1 MIEFILLAFISALI
15 LQFLDASAGMGYG
28 TLTAILILE
37 GFSPLESISAVIFTS
52 AILSLFAGI
61 LHHGFKNV
69 NFSQKE
75 NKKILS
81 ILIGFGIFG
90 IILGSLIAL
99 NIPSIYL
106 KIYIGILI
114 IAIGIFVLLKKKSKY
129 KFSWKR
135 LMFFGSLA
143 SFNKGISGE
152 GYGPV
157 LAGGQIL
164 SGVKSKK
171 AVGITAL
178 SEGVVSLIGFA
189 GFLIFGSLSNINW
202 SLIVSLLA
210 GGLISTPLAAYFVKS
225 TKSRKLKYL
234 IGAIS
239 IASGIL
245 ILLKIFS

>member
-1 MIEFILLAFISALI
+1 MIEFILIAFISAFI

-28 TLTAILILE
+28 TLTAILILL

-52 AILSLFAGI
+52 AVLSLFAGV

-69 NFSQKE
+69 NFSQKK

-81 ILIGFGIFG
+81 ILIGFGILA
-90 IILGSLIAL
+90 IILGVFVAV
-99 NIPSIYL
+99 NIPLFYL
-106 KIYIGILI
+106 KLYIGILV
-114 IAIGIFVLLKKKSKY
+114 IAIGLFVLIRKTKKY

-135 LMFFGSLA
+135 LFAFGSIA

-164 SGVKSKK
+164 SGVNPKK
-171 AVGITAL
+171 AVGITSL
-178 SEGVVSLIGFA
+178 SEGIVSLFGFGFFIFIN
-189 GFLIFGSLSNINW
+189 GFLDVNW
-202 SLIVSLLA
+202 SLIISLLA

-225 TKSRKLKYL
+225 TKERKLKYL

-239 IASGIL
+239 IVSGIL
-245 ILLKIFS
+245 ILLKIFN